1 MKLQSASAG
10 SPRTWS
16 SVKSRPRLWIDKAAA
31 TTELTGKTPHFPR
44 HGALSEGKG
53 GCAFL
58 ASRRPANLVSEP
70 CPDRHPSRQ
79 HSCRCGVLYTS
90 FRHAGTGDQTLF
102 PSLYSETFC
111 GTLLCL
117 FQSFRGFETQAV
129 GKLSRRGAL
138 DGQVH
143 DSFNSGNIKQPTQD
157 QAGPRFLRD
166 RDREKET
173 SNRRR
178 TEHVRRLPELEH
190 FPETGNP
197 RTSRTNHT
205 RVFDE
210 PTTTC
215 PPRWFPLF
223 SVRERMYFDSLY
235 MTGLSLVTRAAAKA
249 LQAHYHHR
257 HFGRR
262 SSH

>member
-1 MKLQSASAG
+1 MLSWHHDAR
-10 SPRTWS
+10 PTWS
-16 SVKSRPRLWIDKAAA
+16 RSLVQTDIPLDSTVVAVVCS
-31 TTELTGKTPHFPR
+31 TPLFDTP
-44 HGALSEGKG
+44 ALGTKH
-53 GCAFL
+53 CFVALL
-58 ASRRPANLVSEP
+58 A
-70 CPDRHPSRQ
+70 
-79 HSCRCGVLYTS
+79 
-90 FRHAGTGDQTLF
+90 
-102 PSLYSETFC
+102 ETFC
-111 GTLLCL
+111 DTLLCL

-138 DGQVH
+138 HGQVH

-166 RDREKET
+166 REKEKET

-223 SVRERMYFDSLY
+223 SVRERMYSDYLY
-235 MTGLSLVTRAAAKA
+235 MMGLSLVTRAAAKA